1 MTVSTDIV
9 GRRLRPRYHRL
20 RRAMS
25 GGQLHG
31 RRRRSCPM
39 PPIAS
44 PTVRSPHALPGV
56 GRVGEQIAIS
66 GEG

>member
-31 RRRRSCPM
+31 RRRRSCLM
-39 PPIAS
+39 PSIPSA
-44 PTVRSPHALPGV
+44 TVRTQHALPGG

-66 GEG
+66 GER